1 MTLPSRKPA
10 TYSDILALPEHVIGE
25 ILDGELVVSSHLA
38 PRLGHAAT
46 AALAELSPFCRRT
59 GEASGMPGGWWAF
72 FGPELHLGPHVL
84 VPDLAG
90 WRRERMP
97 SLPDTAWFEM
107 PPDWVCEVISPSS
120 SRRDRIQKARIYREC
135 LVEWLWLVDPL
146 AQTVEVMHA
155 ETGRWVVMGGW
166 EGEDAQARMPP
177 FDAMAIDLARWWDSG
192 E

>member
-1 MTLPSRKPA
+1 M
-10 TYSDILALPEHVIGE
+10 GC
-25 ILDGELVVSSHLA
+25 LA
-38 PRLGHAAT
+38 PFDGKRGG
-46 AALAELSPFCRRT
+46 PPDR
-59 GEASGMPGGWWAF
+59 PGGWWILDE
-72 FGPELHLGPHVL
+72 PELHLGPHVI

-97 SLPDTAWFEM
+97 SLPDTAWFETT
-107 PPDWVCEVISPSS
+107 PDWVCEVISPSP

-166 EGEDAQARMPP
+166 EGEDAHARMPP
-177 FDAMAIDLARWWDSG
+177 FDAVAIDLARWWDSG